1 VSGSL
6 DCSIKLWDFYRAK
19 LLRTFKSDFP
29 ISNLCY
35 NRFNDLV
42 AFSTSDLSI
51 TLLNAKTGLTK
62 VRQFDNCAQSKITDV
77 CFSQPDQRWLL
88 CSSLDKCIRVWD
100 IVTGSL
106 IDWFKF
112 KNAPLSID
120 FSPSGEF
127 LATSHINS
135 KAVYLWSNKTFFS
148 NMVIQKVPKAPV
160 NIDLPDLST
169 TELKKRSHKDFYN
182 REIQA

>member
-1 VSGSL
+1 MRNLHSGEVTGLGIDAQNKFLVSGSL
-6 DCSIKLWDFYRAK
+6 DRTVKLWDFYRAK
-19 LLRTFKSDFP
+19 LISTFQTEFP

-51 TLLNAKTGLTK
+51 TLLNAKAGLQK
-62 VRQFDNCAQSKITDV
+62 VRKFDNAAQNKITDV

-88 CSSLDKCIRVWD
+88 CSSLDKCVRVWD

-112 KNAPLSID
+112 KNAPLSLD

-135 KAVYLWSNKTFFS
+135 KAVFLWSNKTFFS
-148 NMVIQKVPKAPV
+148 NMVI
-160 NIDLPDLST
+160 
-169 TELKKRSHKDFYN
+169 
-182 REIQA
+182 